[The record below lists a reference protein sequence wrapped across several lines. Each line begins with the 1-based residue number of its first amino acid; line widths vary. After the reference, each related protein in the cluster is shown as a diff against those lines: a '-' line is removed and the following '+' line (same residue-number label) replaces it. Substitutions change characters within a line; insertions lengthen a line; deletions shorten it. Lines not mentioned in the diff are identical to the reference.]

1 MRSLSNFD
9 WTEERIARLRELL
22 YEGKSGSRIAQELGT
37 SRNSVIGKVH
47 RLQKQMGIG
56 GLGGSISKSEKCANA
71 TVRQK
76 AVQKIAP
83 LVVKPSQ
90 HRFHSGNLAAKRAS
104 RVNDPVL
111 VEAPVVSKLA
121 FEADSLR
128 VLIHE
133 LGPRQCKWE
142 VNNAPVGEDHLF
154 CGKRTDEGKSWCP
167 YHAKLAYVPRTQKP
181 VQARAA

>member
-9 WTEERIARLRELL
+9 WTEERVTLLRELL
-22 YEGKSGSRIAQELGT
+22 HEGKSGSMIARELGT

-56 GLGGSISKSEKCANA
+56 LGGSISKSEKCTNA

-83 LVVKPSQ
+83 LVVKPTQ
-90 HRFHSGNLAAKRAS
+90 HRFHSGNLAAKKAS

-128 VLIHE
+128 VLLHE
-133 LGPRQCKWE
+133 LEPRQCKWE

-167 YHAKLAYVPRTQKP
+167 YHANLAYVPRPPKP
-181 VQARAA
+181 IQARAA